1 MLSVGNSHVGVEV
14 EVHFY
19 DTRVTSMNCK
29 RKHMICTFTSIK
41 VGLQVNLKSA
51 VLPHNRAVAET
62 EVKDP

>member
-1 MLSVGNSHVGVEV
+1 MYIHI
-14 EVHFY
+14 Y
-19 DTRVTSMNCK
+19 
-29 RKHMICTFTSIK
+29 K